1 MKEISY
7 KRIYKRYN
15 KRMIIIRKYKKY
27 ITQATV
33 ILKYKNIL
41 SIEEYNIKDIL
52 KYSRIKQ
59 NSKKDI
65 KESKI
70 SVKY

>member
-7 KRIYKRYN
+7 KRICKRYN
-15 KRMIIIRKYKKY
+15 KRMVIIRKYKKY

-41 SIEEYNIKDIL
+41 SIEEYNIKDRL

-59 NSKKDI
+59 SSKKDI
-65 KESKI
+65 KEFRI
-70 SVKY
+70 STRY

>member
-1 MKEISY
+1 MV
-7 KRIYKRYN
+7 
-15 KRMIIIRKYKKY
+15 IIRKYKKY

-41 SIEEYNIKDIL
+41 SIEEYNIEDIL

-59 NSKKDI
+59 SSKKNI

-70 SVKY
+70 SAKY